1 MLPLLY
7 LVHLSGPI
15 CVDVQLVESIRH
27 DAIRQRRIWGSIEYF
42 WRQASTWGDLHVPTS
57 GCGMIGEPLLQRL
70 RVLSLRSQPAAS
82 TTANWHAS
90 VMRWME
96 GNSIHVV
103 SRKHREV
110 ISRAGGHGVKLR
122 PERRAGPLAGENLLP
137 RPL

>member
-1 MLPLLY
+1 
-7 LVHLSGPI
+7 
-15 CVDVQLVESIRH
+15 
-27 DAIRQRRIWGSIEYF
+27 
-42 WRQASTWGDLHVPTS
+42 
-57 GCGMIGEPLLQRL
+57 MIGEQLLQRL

-82 TTANWHAS
+82 TTTNWHAS

-122 PERRAGPLAGENLLP
+122 PERRAGPLAGENLLA